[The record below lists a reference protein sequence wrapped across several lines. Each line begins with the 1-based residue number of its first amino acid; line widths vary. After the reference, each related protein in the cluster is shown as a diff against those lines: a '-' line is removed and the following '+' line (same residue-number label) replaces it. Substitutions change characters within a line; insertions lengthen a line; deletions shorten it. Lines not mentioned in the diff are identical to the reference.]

1 MPTFRNKVL
10 DALDIVKK
18 STKLNVRETFPTA
31 VEPNTGV
38 RLPFPIIVN
47 YALSE
52 TINSTVIGPSNGTIL
67 VPAVGLPTITSADG
81 TTTETNPDYIPPV
94 FSDKAINTL
103 DVLGFVIGEEPEEFE
118 NRSSLPLCM
127 ERSSATSTPD
137 AQSPQAGFHFL
148 NGLYDPQQDTLND
161 MRKSAY
167 PKVGTYDTTMYDT
180 SVASVLVAHEHK
192 DWPTTVYDQCE
203 KFRLDPY
210 ADSLFYGS
218 TRLTM
223 LLTGILIPK
232 QDTASNHRGLVR
244 MLICRPKMPTA
255 RMRITNGSYPDIN
268 MNYPP
273 NFETDLFYT
282 KKKTLGGRMNPN
294 MQIRN
299 NDTQGRFTDHVA
311 TFGLKN
317 YSDHN
322 KELNVDVDDIHYGH
336 YIPNDGVA
344 HALTPFD
351 VITSPINTNKYS
363 VIRDETFY
371 LDTQHHGVASQRS
384 VNVNIP
390 YNMKVRFAGRKPQF
404 NQVTVDGETIST
416 QSLSLSNV
424 TIDEPLNMPSRPF
437 IMFLSMDQKISAQV
451 TGYTNVY
458 ET

>member
-10 DALDIVKK
+10 DALNIVKL

-38 RLPFPIIVN
+38 RLPYPQEVN

-52 TINSTVIGPSNGTIL
+52 TINTTIIGPSNGTIL
-67 VPAVGLPTITSADG
+67 VPAVGTLGDAG
-81 TTTETNPDYIPPV
+81 YIPPV

-103 DVLGFVIGEEPEEFE
+103 DVLGFVIGEDPFEAE

-127 ERSSATSTPD
+127 DRTGACPSAG
-137 AQSPQAGFHFL
+137 SPRAGFHFL
-148 NGLYDPQQDTLND
+148 NGLYDAAQDKLAD
-161 MRKSAY
+161 MRKSAVPGEDNY
-167 PKVGTYDTTMYDT
+167 LTTT
-180 SVASVLVAHEHK
+180 GAVSPHEHK
-192 DWPTTVYDQCE
+192 DWPSTFYEQTE
-203 KFRLDPY
+203 RFRLDPY

-244 MLICRPKMPTA
+244 MLICRPKMPSCK
-255 RMRITNGSYPDIN
+255 MRISNGSYPTIN
-268 MNYPP
+268 LAYPP

-282 KKKTLGGRMNPN
+282 KKKTLGGRMNSDVD
-294 MQIRN
+294 IH
-299 NDTQGRFTDHVA
+299 TYTGEHGVYSDHV
-311 TFGLKN
+311 TSFGLKKHAN
-317 YSDHN
+317 PDM
-322 KELNVDVDDIHYGH
+322 LINVDTDDIHYGH
-336 YIPNDGVA
+336 YKQRDGID
-344 HALTPFD
+344 HSLTAFD
-351 VITSPINTNKYS
+351 VITSPINTKKYT

-384 VNVNIP
+384 VNVTIP
-390 YNMKVRFAGRKPQF
+390 YNMKVRFGGREPSTSTIIDDNGLPVVTQNELLSEYTF
-404 NQVTVDGETIST
+404 N
-416 QSLSLSNV
+416 
-424 TIDEPLNMPSRPF
+424 EPLNMPSRPF

>member
-1 MPTFRNKVL
+1 MPSFRNKVL
-10 DALDIVKK
+10 DALDIVKL
-18 STKLNVRETFPTA
+18 STKLNVRETFPTC

-38 RLPFPIIVN
+38 RLPYPLIMN

-67 VPAVGLPTITSADG
+67 VPATGTVG
-81 TTTETNPDYIPPV
+81 TEGYIPPV

-103 DVLGFVIGEEPEEFE
+103 DVLGFVIGEEPVEVE

-127 ERSSATSTPD
+127 DRSSSTPY
-137 AQSPQAGFHFL
+137 AYSPKAGFHYL

-161 MRKSAY
+161 MRKSSF

-180 SVASVLVAHEHK
+180 TAAATLVAHEHK

-273 NFETDLFYT
+273 NFTTDLFYT

-294 MQIRN
+294 IDIRN
-299 NDTQGRFTDHVA
+299 TDAHGRFTDHVA

-322 KELNVDVDDIHYGH
+322 KVMNIDVDDIHYGH
-336 YIPNDGVA
+336 YEPNDGVP

-351 VITSPINTNKYS
+351 VITSPINTKKYT

-390 YNMKVRFAGRKPQF
+390 YNMKVRFGGRKPQY
-404 NQVTVDGETIST
+404 NTVTVGEGADAITTSV
-416 QSLSLSNV
+416 QSLSLSNA
-424 TIDEPLNMPSRPF
+424 TYDEPLNMPSRPF